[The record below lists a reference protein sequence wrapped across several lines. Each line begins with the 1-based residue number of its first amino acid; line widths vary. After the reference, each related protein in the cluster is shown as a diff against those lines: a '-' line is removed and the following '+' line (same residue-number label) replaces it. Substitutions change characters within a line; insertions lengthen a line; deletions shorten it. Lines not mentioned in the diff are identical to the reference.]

1 MLIAMCRR
9 WCAVTCLSLSA
20 IASTQP
26 AQAGPACD
34 AQLSLAQ
41 RHRFTLAV
49 EGCAA
54 RTAQAASR
62 SGHQADA
69 LVATERPGPR
79 RGDVLPPPEAAH
91 LQLFA
96 HRGIVAAEVG
106 HADLHRP
113 AALQAMR
120 AGRPGAA
127 TAATAPQGRAA
138 AQAHDLLPIPQPLAR
153 PGQRPTP
160 PLKQPLRALSLA
172 PAIDA
177 VARRHDIDPL
187 LLHAIAHVESRHDP
201 AARSHAGALGV
212 MQVMP
217 ATARRFGVAQQ
228 HQLHVPRTNL
238 EVSAAYLKTLQ
249 RRFGLDLPLVLAAY
263 NAGEGAVERHGR
275 RIPPYRETRDY
286 VQRVL
291 QQYGLLQRYRGLGST
306 AAGPPAAG
314 PAAL

>member
-1 MLIAMCRR
+1 MVIAMCRR

-20 IASTQP
+20 IASGLP
-26 AQAGPACD
+26 AQAGPACE
-34 AQLSLAQ
+34 AQLSRAQ

-49 EGCAA
+49 EACATHSA
-54 RTAQAASR
+54 RAAQGASHADR
-62 SGHQADA
+62 QADA
-69 LVATERPGPR
+69 LIATGRPEPR
-79 RGDVLPPPEAAH
+79 RSDVLAPSESAH

-96 HRGIVAAEVG
+96 QRGVVAAEVG
-106 HADLHRP
+106 QAAQEWP
-113 AALQAMR
+113 APLQPR
-120 AGRPGAA
+120 GGRPGVAA
-127 TAATAPQGRAA
+127 SPVAPKGSASG
-138 AQAHDLLPIPQPLAR
+138 QPLKQAF
-153 PGQRPTP
+153 
-160 PLKQPLRALSLA
+160 KQPLRAVSLA

-177 VARRHDIDPL
+177 VARKHDIDPL

-217 ATARRFGVAQQ
+217 ATARRFGVAEK
-228 HQLHVPRTNL
+228 HALHVPDTNL

-263 NAGEGAVERHGR
+263 NAGEGAVERYGR

-291 QQYGLLQRYRGLGST
+291 QQYGVLQRYRGLGST

-314 PAAL
+314 PAAAQAAVQAAL